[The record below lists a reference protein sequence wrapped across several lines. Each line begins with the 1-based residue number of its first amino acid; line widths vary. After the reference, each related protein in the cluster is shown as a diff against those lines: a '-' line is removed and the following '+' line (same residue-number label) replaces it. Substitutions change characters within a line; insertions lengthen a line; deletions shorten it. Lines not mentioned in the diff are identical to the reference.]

1 MLFSPEWVQLIN
13 ESKETNT
20 PGLVVTDLN
29 GFKGTAD
36 FYRNRLVSWKILS
49 AETYNMDLELTF
61 EDPLWVSQN
70 VLPCFVTLKFGDGKQ
85 FKGARFGQPLT
96 PGTEKRI

>member
-1 MLFSPEWVQLIN
+1 
-13 ESKETNT
+13 
-20 PGLVVTDLN
+20 
-29 GFKGTAD
+29 
-36 FYRNRLVSWKILS
+36 
-49 AETYNMDLELTF
+49 LTF